1 MSKNDD
7 KWIKNLHDRLEDYSE
22 PLPDGLW
29 EQLEDEL
36 AQPKVIPLWKRWP
49 SVAAAAVL
57 VLATSSLVFWK
68 LTPSDVV
75 SPEMQQANRLVDAA
89 VKENLKQQV
98 DIPVLSDAP
107 QLLAQREETSVA
119 PKEARLLNVLDKS
132 ELEAA
137 PIEETDD
144 ASEENIMLLGVSE
157 WDKDSEEQA
166 VAEANINLKERKK
179 EQQETERRIWKEN
192 ASYLAAKERKSAGKR
207 LQIGLVAGGMP
218 YTSDK
223 QFNGMSRFS
232 SKFAAVSRHQ
242 NDVIDTPNKMSAYNQ
257 VLFNNQNESAKTQVK
272 HRLPITVAA
281 SVKWHFSENW
291 ALETGLSYTYL
302 QSELHA
308 GSNLY
313 LEDTQKL
320 HYVGIPLKIHRN
332 IWNNSILSVYASAG
346 GMVEKCVSGSLE
358 STYVTGVRA
367 QEKESV
373 SLHVDPLQWSLAAA
387 VGAQVNFTR
396 ALSLFVEPGAAYY
409 FDDNSKVETIRK
421 EHPLNFNLNFGLRF
435 DISK

>member
-7 KWIKNLHDRLEDYSE
+7 KWIKNLQDRLEDYSE

-36 AQPKVIPLWKRWP
+36 NQPKVIPLWKRWP
-49 SVAAAAVL
+49 SVAAAAV
-57 VLATSSLVFWK
+57 VILAASSLVFWK

-75 SPEMQQANRLVDAA
+75 SPEMQLANRMVDTA
-89 VKENLKQQV
+89 VKENLKQHV

-107 QLLAQREETSVA
+107 ELLAQEKKTPVVGKAKAQRVSAESVEPMLAAVNVSADKREEEA
-119 PKEARLLNVLDKS
+119 P
-132 ELEAA
+132 
-137 PIEETDD
+137 
-144 ASEENIMLLGVSE
+144 MM
-157 WDKDSEEQA
+157 A
-166 VAEANINLKERKK
+166 VAEWEEPQKG
-179 EQQETERRIWKEN
+179 QEEAASDDEADQKLRQRENDRRIWKQN
-192 ASYLAAKERKSAGKR
+192 AAYQTWKEKKSGGNR
-207 LQIGLVAGGMP
+207 LQVGLLAGGMP

-223 QFNGMSRFS
+223 QFSGMSRFS
-232 SKFAAVSRHQ
+232 SKYAAVSHSHQ
-242 NDVIDTPNKMSAYNQ
+242 DVMDSPGKMSAYNQ
-257 VLFNNQNESAKTQVK
+257 VLFNNQHESARTKVK

-281 SVKWHFSENW
+281 SVKWHFSKNW
-291 ALETGLSYTYL
+291 ALETGLSYTFL

-320 HYVGIPLKIHRN
+320 HYVGVPLKLHRN
-332 IWNNSILSVYASAG
+332 IWNNSILSLYASAG

-358 STYVTGVRA
+358 STYVTGVR
-367 QEKESV
+367 EKERESV
-373 SLHVDPLQWSLAAA
+373 SLQVDPLQWSLAAA

-396 ALSLFVEPGAAYY
+396 ALSVFVEPGAAYY
-409 FDDNSKVETIRK
+409 FDDHSKVETIRK
-421 EHPLNFNLNFGLRF
+421 ERPLNFNLNFGVRF